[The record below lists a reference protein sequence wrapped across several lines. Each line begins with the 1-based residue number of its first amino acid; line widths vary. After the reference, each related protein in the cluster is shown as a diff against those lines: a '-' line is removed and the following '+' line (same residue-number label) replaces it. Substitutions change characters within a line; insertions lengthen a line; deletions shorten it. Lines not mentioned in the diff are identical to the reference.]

1 MSSKAMNKKELVTI
15 IEQHNSLLENKSVS
29 WLEFCNSRDYCVNEI
44 YKSLAC
50 RFLDESEAW
59 KLEDMIETGY

>member
-1 MSSKAMNKKELVTI
+1 MSSRAMSKKELVI
-15 IEQHNSLLENKSVS
+15 IIAQHNSLLGDKSVS

-50 RFLDESEAW
+50 RLLDESEAW